1 MASKPVVLILGS
13 GPRVGLSVAKKFASN
28 GYSVAIASR
37 SGSGPKNEQGYLSL
51 QADLTKPDTVPA
63 LFAAVKSEFQ
73 TAPSVVVY
81 NAAGLAVPPNKDSVL
96 SVPVESVVSD
106 LNINTVTPYV
116 AAQQAVAAWESLP
129 KETKKTFIY
138 TGNILNTKI
147 LPVPMMINLG
157 VGKSASA
164 YWVGT
169 ADTLYSA
176 QGYRFF
182 YADERFADGKHKGM
196 ELDGEAHGDFYAQLA
211 NHEGKV
217 PWLATFVKD
226 KGYVQF

>member
-13 GPRVGLSVAKKFASN
+13 GPRVGLSVAKKFASS

-37 SGSGPKNEQGYLSL
+37 SGSGSKNEQGYLSL
-51 QADLTKPDTVPA
+51 QADLTKPDAVPA

-73 TAPSVVVY
+73 TVPSVVVY
-81 NAAGLAVPPNKDSVL
+81 NAAGLTVPPNKDSVL
-96 SVPVESVVSD
+96 SVPTEAVVSD

-169 ADTLYSA
+169 ADTLYSP

>member
-13 GPRVGLSVAKKFASN
+13 GPRVGLSVAKKFASS

-37 SGSGPKNEQGYLSL
+37 SGSGSKNEQGYLSL

-73 TAPSVVVY
+73 TAPSAVVY
-81 NAAGLAVPPNKDSVL
+81 NAAGLTVPPNKDSVL
-96 SVPVESVVSD
+96 SVPTESVVSD

-176 QGYRFF
+176 QGYRSVD
-182 YADERFADGKHKGM
+182 AKIDSTDISP
-196 ELDGEAHGDFYAQLA
+196 
-211 NHEGKV
+211 N
-217 PWLATFVKD
+217 
-226 KGYVQF
+226 